1 MTGIIEIPRLVG
13 ARVLEH
19 VVIREARSFRMS
31 DRPSFKNLRSAH
43 FFNWIVK
50 MRDVFY
56 SILASQRTI

>member
-1 MTGIIEIPRLVG
+1 MAGIIEIPGLVG
-13 ARVLEH
+13 VRVLEH

-31 DRPSFKNLRSAH
+31 VRPSFKNLRPAH
-43 FFNWIVK
+43 FFNRIVK